1 MAKSTNKTEFYLGN
15 PNLPAADAQIAYE
28 PWMIKEIKKCRENI
42 LYFAEKYFYIINL
55 DRGRETISLHSCQK
69 RVMRKM
75 RDNRFFILLA
85 SRQIGKALAL
95 ETPIATPTGWT
106 TMENL
111 QCGDQ
116 VYGVNGKPC
125 NVVKAHDVLFDR
137 DCYRVTF
144 DNNAE
149 IIADSE
155 HLWFTQTRDDR
166 RYNISG
172 RVRTTKEILCTLET
186 HGNEPNHRIP
196 SCINGVGGV
205 TSELP
210 ISPYVLGLWLGDGAS
225 AGSGITVGSR
235 DITEIVDRLQADK
248 QFDKLIIHE
257 YRTKV
262 FTLRPTVHKGVKTK
276 SLSALLKSNNLHKN
290 KHIPQKYLFA
300 GREQRLELLRGLID
314 SDGYVSKTGICQF
327 YNTNYILVNQVREL
341 VESLGYKVTEKA
353 YIPKL
358 NGVECAPAKSIT
370 FKPIE
375 DICYLSFKRKRICH
389 REKQN
394 NSKLRSQWHYIKSI
408 ESVPSQPVRCITV
421 DSKDNLFLAGRQYI
435 PTHNSTLMTIYILW
449 YACFMDDQRVLL
461 VANKEAT
468 AIEIFQRV
476 RMAFEEL
483 PIWLKPGV
491 KEYGKTSMTLDNGSR
506 IGITTTT
513 GTAARG
519 QSVNLLIID
528 EAAFIESHL
537 IEEFWKS
544 VFPIITSSKKSKVFI
559 CSTANGTGNLFHKLY
574 DGAEKGEN
582 GWGYDKIMWNEVPG
596 RDEKW
601 ATVTKQALGS
611 TEAWLQEFNSI
622 DYATLIDIE
631 GRQEMQI
638 GELFDEL
645 EA

>member
-1 MAKSTNKTEFYLGN
+1 MAKNGNKTEFYLGN

-28 PWMIKEIKKCRENI
+28 PWMIKEMKKCKDNI

-55 DRGRETISLHSCQK
+55 DRGRETIDLHPCQK

-85 SRQIGKALAL
+85 SRQIGK
-95 ETPIATPTGWT
+95 
-106 TMENL
+106 
-111 QCGDQ
+111 
-116 VYGVNGKPC
+116 
-125 NVVKAHDVLFDR
+125 
-137 DCYRVTF
+137 
-144 DNNAE
+144 
-149 IIADSE
+149 
-155 HLWFTQTRDDR
+155 
-166 RYNISG
+166 
-172 RVRTTKEILCTLET
+172 
-186 HGNEPNHRIP
+186 
-196 SCINGVGGV
+196 
-205 TSELP
+205 
-210 ISPYVLGLWLGDGAS
+210 
-225 AGSGITVGSR
+225 
-235 DITEIVDRLQADK
+235 
-248 QFDKLIIHE
+248 
-257 YRTKV
+257 
-262 FTLRPTVHKGVKTK
+262 
-276 SLSALLKSNNLHKN
+276 
-290 KHIPQKYLFA
+290 
-300 GREQRLELLRGLID
+300 
-314 SDGYVSKTGICQF
+314 
-327 YNTNYILVNQVREL
+327 
-341 VESLGYKVTEKA
+341 
-353 YIPKL
+353 
-358 NGVECAPAKSIT
+358 
-370 FKPIE
+370 
-375 DICYLSFKRKRICH
+375 
-389 REKQN
+389 
-394 NSKLRSQWHYIKSI
+394 
-408 ESVPSQPVRCITV
+408 
-421 DSKDNLFLAGRQYI
+421 
-435 PTHNSTLMTIYILW
+435 STLMTIYILW

-574 DGAEKGEN
+574 DGAEKEEN

-601 ATVTKQALGS
+601 AAVTKQALGS
-611 TEAWLQEFNSI
+611 NEAWLQEFNST
-622 DYATLIDIE
+622 DYTTLINIE
-631 GRQEMQI
+631 GKQEMQI
-638 GELFDEL
+638 GKLFDEL